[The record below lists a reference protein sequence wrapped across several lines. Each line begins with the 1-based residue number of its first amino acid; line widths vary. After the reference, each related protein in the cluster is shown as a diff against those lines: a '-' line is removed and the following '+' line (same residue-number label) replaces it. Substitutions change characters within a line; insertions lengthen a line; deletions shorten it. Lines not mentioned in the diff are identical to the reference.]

1 MAESSKV
8 TYFDIKNLRS
18 KTKPEMYVNCE
29 TTSDP
34 ESREILDLLENREL
48 RTYYSIKSEKN
59 KTLDDKGV
67 EFYTRASFEKKRIET
82 TVNKISFEVTLDD
95 ISQIF

>member
-8 TYFDIKNLRS
+8 TCFDIKNLRS
-18 KTKPEMYVNCE
+18 KTKSEMYVNCE

-48 RTYYSIKSEKN
+48 RTYCSIKSEKN